1 MLINLD
7 LKIGKIYRWIFYN
20 KTSVD
25 PNLAKARAI
34 KKFFPSD
41 KQNSKELEF
50 LQREGIKS
58 LELIDKHLSRNDFFV
73 NNYSVA
79 DIAMYPYIKLSYEGE
94 ILLEEY
100 KNILNWIDRV
110 ENTAKFIP
118 IY

>member
-1 MLINLD
+1 MGSEMCIRD
-7 LKIGKIYRWIFYN
+7 R
-20 KTSVD
+20 
-25 PNLAKARAI
+25 
-34 KKFFPSD
+34 
-41 KQNSKELEF
+41 
-50 LQREGIKS
+50 
-58 LELIDKHLSRNDFFV
+58 
-73 NNYSVA
+73 YSIA